1 MTKIT
6 TQNENKDK
14 EIYGLEKAVATAWNI
29 LTNQGIDEVVNRTL
43 CFLGDTSNTFI
54 IRFLGEDYNV
64 QFKER
69 AITMSN
75 GKAFHNLFKI
85 GILLHYLVHAQDK
98 PITNKL
104 ISFRELWGGNEYY
117 YAFDNRVLK
126 SLTSYFAKQ
135 PELLVAA
142 GRKLGGEAIT
152 KGDYGISIPALP
164 RVPLTILFWVGDE
177 EVQPSA
183 NVLFDSS
190 ANEQM
195 ETEALVWLAI
205 ATVGELNQNAHRFV
219 KD

>member
-1 MTKIT
+1 MTKIIS
-6 TQNENKDK
+6 QNEDNKK
-14 EIYGLEKAVATAWNI
+14 EIYGLEKAVATAWNT

-43 CFLGDTSNTFI
+43 CFLGESSDTFT

-64 QFKER
+64 QFKDR
-69 AITMSN
+69 AITLSN
-75 GKAFHNLFKI
+75 GRAFHNLFKI

-126 SLTSYFAKQ
+126 PLTSYFAKQ
-135 PELLVAA
+135 PELLIAA
-142 GRKLGGEAIT
+142 GHRLSGEAIT

-164 RVPLTILFWVGDE
+164 RVPLTILFWTGDD

-190 ANEQM
+190 ANEHM
-195 ETEALVWLAI
+195 ETEALVWLAV
-205 ATVGELNQNAHRFV
+205 ATVSELKVRSN
-219 KD
+219 K

>member
-6 TQNENKDK
+6 TQYKNKDK
-14 EIYGLEKAVATAWNI
+14 EIYGLEKAVATSWST

-43 CFLGDTSNTFI
+43 CFLGDTSDTFI
-54 IRFLGEDYNV
+54 IRFLGEDYNI

-69 AITMSN
+69 SITMSN
-75 GKAFHNLFKI
+75 GKPFHNLFKI
-85 GILLHYLVHAQDK
+85 GIILHYLVYAKDK
-98 PITNKL
+98 PIANRL

-117 YAFDNRVLK
+117 SAFDNRVLK
-126 SLTSYFAKQ
+126 PLTSYFAKK
-135 PELLVAA
+135 PELLIDA
-142 GRKLGGEAIT
+142 GCRVGGEAIT

-164 RVPLTILFWVGDE
+164 RVPLTILFWTGDE
-177 EVQPSA
+177 EVQPAA

-205 ATVGELNQNAHRFV
+205 ATVSELKARSN
-219 KD
+219 K